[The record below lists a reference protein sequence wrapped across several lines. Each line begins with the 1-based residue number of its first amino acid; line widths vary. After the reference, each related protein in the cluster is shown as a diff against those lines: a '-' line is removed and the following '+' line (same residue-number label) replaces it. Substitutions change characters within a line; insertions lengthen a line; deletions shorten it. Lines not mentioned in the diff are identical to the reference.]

1 MTEKYTCTTCGRKF
15 PKGQGVIIEL
25 EKTLLTFHSTRCATK
40 FFKLLI
46 ERVENKDIIERTARQ
61 LIREL
66 DEQRKKI
73 EEVKKKKI

>member
-1 MTEKYTCTTCGRKF
+1 MTEKYTCITCGRKF
-15 PKGQGVIIEL
+15 PKGQGVVIEL
-25 EKTLLTFHSTRCATK
+25 GKTVLTFHSTRCATK

-66 DEQRKKI
+66 SEQRKKI